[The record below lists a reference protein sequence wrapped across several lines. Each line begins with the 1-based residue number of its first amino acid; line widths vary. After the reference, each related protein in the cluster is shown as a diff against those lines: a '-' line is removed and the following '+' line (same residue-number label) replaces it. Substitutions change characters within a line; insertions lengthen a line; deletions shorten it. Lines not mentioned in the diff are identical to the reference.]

1 MTSKNPTHIRGL
13 YDVNDWYDAHKY
25 HYHYYI
31 NSDSYRKD
39 EIRYRTR
46 DIRRFYNLRNKYRPG
61 DKTLF
66 YQNAKNGKRKT
77 NSSKTKK
84 YRRYQVAVQ
93 TSDSL
98 LFDDSDFEKMVNLF
112 ENERYN
118 DDLFLFPY
126 LKRRLMIKYFRLW
139 QNRFCHVCAFKL
151 QHNLLIMNN
160 NDDYKSSSDASEP
173 EFVINF
179 DFESGDTDDETV
191 ENNQKDKSIILQYG
205 PDDHG
210 IKDVTFKVM

>member
-1 MTSKNPTHIRGL
+1 MLGFQHCHLFVINPIIHLG
-13 YDVNDWYDAHKY
+13 
-25 HYHYYI
+25 
-31 NSDSYRKD
+31 
-39 EIRYRTR
+39 
-46 DIRRFYNLRNKYRPG
+46 
-61 DKTLF
+61 KTLF

-139 QNRFCHVCAFKL
+139 QNRFYHVCAFKL
-151 QHNLLIMNN
+151 QHNLLIIDN
-160 NDDYKSSSDASEP
+160 NDDCSNCYNYYNFFDEDDNHHLNYDDLDHENDHDNDPDWPDNSS
-173 EFVINF
+173 
-179 DFESGDTDDETV
+179 
-191 ENNQKDKSIILQYG
+191 
-205 PDDHG
+205 
-210 IKDVTFKVM
+210 